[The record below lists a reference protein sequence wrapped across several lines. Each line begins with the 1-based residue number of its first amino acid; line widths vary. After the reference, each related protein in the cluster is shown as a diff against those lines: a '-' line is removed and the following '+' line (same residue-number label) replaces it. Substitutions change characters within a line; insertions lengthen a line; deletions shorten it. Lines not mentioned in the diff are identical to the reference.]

1 MITYKFDPTANYLA
15 AVSYGPDSMAMLD
28 MLIKKGTNVVV
39 CALNYHSFEGSDAD
53 FFALQI
59 YCEAKK
65 IRFEGL
71 DTAELPEEEKM
82 KEGQSF
88 SDWSRT
94 VRYAFFKKMYDKY
107 NAAGLLIG
115 HNQDDL
121 IETYLMQRNRNLK
134 SAHYGLSE
142 TTVRMGMLVIRP
154 LLNYS
159 REDLLAYNAEN
170 HVPYSML
177 FSRFQDEHMR
187 NPLRQDVIAH
197 MSEIDRDNLIRE
209 MEAKNSETRE
219 LISDVAEDIASG
231 DELEIRVLIAL
242 PPDEFAGALLRF
254 VQTFSNCPSLTPE
267 EIANIRKMCLAPQ
280 PNLSLK
286 LRKGECYIVK
296 EYDILTV
303 GRGDPKSLPY
313 TYVLEAPGELH
324 TEQFDL
330 DFSMGAEDRGIKPE
344 DYPLTI
350 RSALPADTYV
360 VHGYLEKVRALY
372 STWKMPVAIRA
383 LWPVF
388 ISKTG
393 KIIYVPRYRT
403 QFREYHTSVL
413 KLHIDPDIA

>member
-1 MITYKFDPTANYLA
+1 MISYKFDPTADYLA

-28 MLIKKGTNVVV
+28 MLIKKGTNIVV
-39 CALNYHSFEGSDAD
+39 CGLNYHSFEGSDAD

-71 DTAELPEEEKM
+71 DTATLPEEEKI

-88 SDWSRT
+88 SDWSRD
-94 VRYAFFKKMYDKY
+94 VRYAFFKKMYEKY
-107 NAAGLLIG
+107 HAAGLLIA
-115 HNQDDL
+115 HQQDDL
-121 IETYLMQRNRNLK
+121 IETYLMQRDRNLK
-134 SAHYGLSE
+134 GARYGLSE

-159 REDLLAYNAEN
+159 RDDLLEYDAEN
-170 HVPYSML
+170 HVPYSVS
-177 FSRFQDEHMR
+177 FSRFQDENMR
-187 NPLRQDVIAH
+187 NPLRRDVIAK
-197 MSEIDRDNLIRE
+197 MTEIDRDNLIRE
-209 MEAKNSETRE
+209 MEARNSETRE
-219 LISDVAEDIASG
+219 LVSDVAEDIAAG

-242 PPDEFAGALLRF
+242 PQDEFAGALLRF
-254 VQTFSNCPSLTPE
+254 VQTFSDCPSLTPE
-267 EIANIRKMCLAPQ
+267 EIADIRRMCLAPQ
-280 PNLSLK
+280 PNLSKKLK
-286 LRKGECYIVK
+286 GDWYLMK

-303 GRGDPKSLPY
+303 GRDPKALPY

-324 TEQFDL
+324 TPQFDL

-350 RSALPADTYV
+350 RSALPTDNYV
-360 VHGYLEKVRALY
+360 IHGYLEKVRALY
-372 STWKMPVAIRA
+372 STWNMPVAIRS

-388 ISKTG
+388 INKDG
-393 KIIYVPRYRT
+393 KIIYVPRYRI

-413 KLHIDPDIA
+413 KMHIDPENN